1 MGIPVALCGEMEA
14 DPLCAFV
21 LLGLDI
27 AGLSMN
33 AGGIPGIK
41 KIIRSISIKD
51 SKAALKQIFKLET
64 A

>member
-1 MGIPVALCGEMEA
+1 
-14 DPLCAFV
+14 
-21 LLGLDI
+21 
-27 AGLSMN
+27 MN

-64 A
+64 AEEVREYISTKVAALLPDFEEFRTQDG